1 MKITLVRE
9 EKESGRE
16 AVSTCEAD
24 VLLER
29 IKTETKAAHVT
40 ALRTML
46 LYTTP
51 DARGHYEHIDKLPR
65 IYPAV
70 EYGRSRDGGRKL
82 KRYNG
87 IVMLEVNGLAG
98 LSEVELVKEQ
108 ARLLPQTWAAITG
121 SSGRSVKIWVKFVLP
136 DGNLPVKEEN
146 ITLFHACAYR
156 MAVQCYQP
164 ILPFPI
170 TLKEPNPAQSCRMT
184 LDTDPYFNPDAIA
197 FCQAQPFS
205 MPGEQTFHQRKLAE
219 KNPLLRLKPG
229 FETSETFTI
238 LFETT
243 LGKALDEMQNW
254 KRGDTLHPLL
264 VCLAENCFKAGIPEE
279 ETVRQVMIH
288 YYRQADEQDVRIT
301 IHNLYRECK
310 GFGKKSA
317 LTPEQKISLQL
328 EEFMGRR
335 YEFRFNTVSND
346 LEFRQKD
353 SIHFYFQPVDQ
364 RARNSISMDALQEGI
379 KVWDRD
385 VNRYLASNRV
395 PLYNPVEDYLCS
407 VGRWDGKDR
416 IHALADLVPCNNP
429 HWRQLFY
436 RWFLNMV
443 AHWRGLN
450 KQYANSTSPLLVGA
464 QGFRKSTYC
473 RIILPPELRFG
484 YTDSLDFRNKRDAE
498 MYLGRFMLINIDEFD
513 QVSMNQQGFLKH
525 LLQKPVANLRKP
537 YGSSIQEMRRYA
549 SFIGTSNQKDLLTDP
564 SGSRRFICIE
574 VTAPINTN
582 VTINYRQLYAQAMEA
597 ITKGE
602 RYWFD
607 DTDEAILK
615 ESNREFE
622 QISPLEQ
629 LFHCH
634 FRSPEEG
641 ETGEQLSAMQII
653 EYLQEKNKAINL
665 SQSSITTFGR
675 ILKRNQIQ
683 SKRTK
688 KGMIYEVIKL

>member
-184 LDTDPYFNPDAIA
+184 LDTDPYFNPDTIA
-197 FCQAQPFS
+197 FCQEQPFS
-205 MPGEQTFHQRKLAE
+205 MPGEQTFHQRKLTE

-443 AHWRGLN
+443 AHWRGLD

>member
-136 DGNLPVKEEN
+136 DGTLPVKEEN

-164 ILPFPI
+164 ILSFPI

-197 FCQAQPFS
+197 FCQEQPFS
-205 MPGEQTFHQRKLAE
+205 MSGEQTFHQRKLTE

-549 SFIGTSNQKDLLTDP
+549 SFIDTSNQKDLLTDP

>member
-197 FCQAQPFS
+197 FCQEQPFS
-205 MPGEQTFHQRKLAE
+205 MPGEQTFHQRKLTE

-238 LFETT
+238 LFETA

-688 KGMIYEVIKL
+688 RGMIYEVIKL

>member
-197 FCQAQPFS
+197 FCQEQPFG
-205 MPGEQTFHQRKLAE
+205 MPGEQTFHQRKLTE

-513 QVSMNQQGFLKH
+513 QVSMNQQSFLKH

>member
-197 FCQAQPFS
+197 FFQEQPFS
-205 MPGEQTFHQRKLAE
+205 MPGEQTFHQRKLTE

-513 QVSMNQQGFLKH
+513 QISMNQQGFLKH

-653 EYLQEKNKAINL
+653 EHLQEKNKAINL

>member
-29 IKTETKAAHVT
+29 IKTEAKAAHVT

-184 LDTDPYFNPDAIA
+184 LDTDPYFNPDAIP
-197 FCQAQPFS
+197 FCQEQPFS
-205 MPGEQTFHQRKLAE
+205 MPGEQTFHQRKLTE

-582 VTINYRQLYAQAMEA
+582 VTINYRQLYAQAVEA

>member
-1 MKITLVRE
+1 
-9 EKESGRE
+9 
-16 AVSTCEAD
+16 
-24 VLLER
+24 
-29 IKTETKAAHVT
+29 
-40 ALRTML
+40 ML

-197 FCQAQPFS
+197 FCQEQPFS
-205 MPGEQTFHQRKLAE
+205 MPGEQTFHQRKLTE

-317 LTPEQKISLQL
+317 LTPEQKSHC
-328 EEFMGRR
+328 
-335 YEFRFNTVSND
+335 NW
-346 LEFRQKD
+346 
-353 SIHFYFQPVDQ
+353 
-364 RARNSISMDALQEGI
+364 RNS
-379 KVWDRD
+379 WDVD
-385 VNRYLASNRV
+385 MN
-395 PLYNPVEDYLCS
+395 S
-407 VGRWDGKDR
+407 VLIPSAMIWNFVKRTS
-416 IHALADLVPCNNP
+416 
-429 HWRQLFY
+429 FT
-436 RWFLNMV
+436 
-443 AHWRGLN
+443 
-450 KQYANSTSPLLVGA
+450 STS
-464 QGFRKSTYC
+464 S
-473 RIILPPELRFG
+473 
-484 YTDSLDFRNKRDAE
+484 
-498 MYLGRFMLINIDEFD
+498 
-513 QVSMNQQGFLKH
+513 
-525 LLQKPVANLRKP
+525 
-537 YGSSIQEMRRYA
+537 
-549 SFIGTSNQKDLLTDP
+549 LLTN
-564 SGSRRFICIE
+564 GHG
-574 VTAPINTN
+574 TAYQWMPCKK
-582 VTINYRQLYAQAMEA
+582 AS
-597 ITKGE
+597 KCG
-602 RYWFD
+602 
-607 DTDEAILK
+607 
-615 ESNREFE
+615 
-622 QISPLEQ
+622 
-629 LFHCH
+629 
-634 FRSPEEG
+634 
-641 ETGEQLSAMQII
+641 TGM
-653 EYLQEKNKAINL
+653 
-665 SQSSITTFGR
+665 
-675 ILKRNQIQ
+675 
-683 SKRTK
+683 
-688 KGMIYEVIKL
+688 

>member
-197 FCQAQPFS
+197 FCQEQPIS
-205 MPGEQTFHQRKLAE
+205 MPGEQTFHQRKLTE

-288 YYRQADEQDVRIT
+288 YYRRADEQDVRIT

-328 EEFMGRR
+328 EKFMGRR

-353 SIHFYFQPVDQ
+353 FIHFYFQPVDQ

-450 KQYANSTSPLLVGA
+450 KQHANSTSPLLVDA

-498 MYLGRFMLINIDEFD
+498 MYLGRFVLINIDEFD

-574 VTAPINTN
+574 VTAAINTN

>member
-164 ILPFPI
+164 ILSFPI

-197 FCQAQPFS
+197 FCQEQPFS
-205 MPGEQTFHQRKLAE
+205 MSGEQTFHQRKLTE